1 MTSFIDNHPLLDM
14 FLMKPI
20 GLLALLDEESHFPKA
35 TDLTLVGRYSYS
47 AVPCNVITFVDNRPL
62 LDMFLMKPMG
72 LLALLDE
79 ESHFPKATDLTLV
92 GKYSYSAVPCNVITF
107 VDNHPL
113 LDMFLMKPMGLLAL
127 LDEESHFPK
136 ATDLTLVGRY
146 SYSAVPCNVITFVDN
161 RPLLDM
167 FLMKPMGLLALID
180 EESHFPKATD
190 LTLVG
195 RYSYSP
201 FVM

>member
-1 MTSFIDNHPLLDM
+1 MITFVDNRPLLDM
-14 FLMKPI
+14 FLMKPM

-92 GKYSYSAVPCNVITF
+92 GRYSYSAVPCNVITF
-107 VDNHPL
+107 VDNRPL

-146 SYSAVPCNVITFVDN
+146 SYSAVPF
-161 RPLLDM
+161 
-167 FLMKPMGLLALID
+167 
-180 EESHFPKATD
+180 
-190 LTLVG
+190 
-195 RYSYSP
+195 
-201 FVM
+201 

>member
-1 MTSFIDNHPLLDM
+1 MITFVDNRPLLDM
-14 FLMKPI
+14 FLMKPM
-20 GLLALLDEESHFPKA
+20 GLLALLDEESYFPKA

-62 LDMFLMKPMG
+62 LDMLRKVLTMKPMG

-79 ESHFPKATDLTLV
+79 A
-92 GKYSYSAVPCNVITF
+92 
-107 VDNHPL
+107 
-113 LDMFLMKPMGLLAL
+113 
-127 LDEESHFPK
+127 
-136 ATDLTLVGRY
+136 
-146 SYSAVPCNVITFVDN
+146 
-161 RPLLDM
+161 
-167 FLMKPMGLLALID
+167 
-180 EESHFPKATD
+180 SHFPKATD